1 MKRSSSISISISP
14 TSAIWLA
21 VLVLFSEPSQLAA
34 LLVAVSL
41 HELGHI
47 AVARGLGIGIS
58 RFHLSVLG
66 ARLEVAREIPYLSE
80 LLLAAG
86 GPLSGLLLALG
97 ARIVSATFVGAL
109 GVWLADLSTVS
120 LCLSIFNLLPLPT
133 LDGGRIYFCLLCSL
147 FSLRA
152 ARLITRVLALLCL
165 LSLWLL
171 SVYLLLR
178 AEFGLSM
185 LIFSCIFFARCFIFD
200 NRNGGFMSF

>member
-1 MKRSSSISISISP
+1 MKDPISISISP

-21 VLVLFSEPSQLAA
+21 VLMLFSEPSQLAS

-47 AVARGLGIGIS
+47 AAARGLGIAIS

-66 ARLEVAREIPYLSE
+66 ARLEVACEISYLSE

-97 ARIVSATFVGAL
+97 ARLASGAVAGAL
-109 GVWLADLSTVS
+109 GVWLGELSTVS
-120 LCLSIFNLLPLPT
+120 LCLSVFNLLPLPT
-133 LDGGRIYFCLLCSL
+133 LDGGRIYFCLFCSL
-147 FSLRA
+147 FGLRA
-152 ARLITRVLALLCL
+152 ARLITRALALLCL

-178 AEFGLSM
+178 AELGLSM
-185 LIFSCIFFARCFIFD
+185 LIFSCIFFAKCFIFD
-200 NRNGGFMSF
+200 KRNGGFMSF